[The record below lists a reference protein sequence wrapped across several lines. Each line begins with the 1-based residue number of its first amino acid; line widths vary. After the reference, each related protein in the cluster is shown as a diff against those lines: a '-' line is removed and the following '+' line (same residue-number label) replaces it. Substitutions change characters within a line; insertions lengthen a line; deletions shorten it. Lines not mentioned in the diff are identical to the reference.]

1 MVIREMS
8 REECLRVLAEA
19 RLARLACAH
28 ENQPYVVPVYF
39 AYHQPSSGE
48 PCLYGF
54 TTPGQKIA
62 WMRANPL
69 VCVEVDE
76 VAAYDQWVSVIAI
89 GRYEE
94 LPEPPGSDD
103 ARLRTLERPREVGE
117 AMPAWCADSC
127 HCQCDDEERDD
138 ERERA
143 WQVLK
148 THPEWDE
155 PGCTAWAARAH
166 RDSAEPFIS
175 VYYRIR
181 IDRVTGHE
189 ATRDAK
195 DAISYAVPA
204 PPAGRW
210 DWLRR
215 TLTRVFGGRSK
226 EAGSA
231 S

>member
-1 MVIREMS
+1 MEIREMS
-8 REECLRVLAEA
+8 NEECLHVLAGA

-28 ENQPYVVPVYF
+28 ENQPYVVPVYL
-39 AYHQPSSGE
+39 AYHEASG
-48 PCLYGF
+48 CLYGF
-54 TTPGQKIA
+54 TTPGQKVE

-69 VCVEVDE
+69 VCVVVDE
-76 VAAYDQWVSVIAI
+76 IAAYNQWVSVIVV

-94 LPEPPGSDD
+94 LPEAIESDD
-103 ARLRTLERPREVGE
+103 ARLRAQERPRQVAE
-117 AMPAWCADSC
+117 AISAWSADSR
-127 HCQCDDEERDD
+127 HCQCDDERQ
-138 ERERA
+138 RA
-143 WQVLK
+143 WQLLK
-148 THPEWDE
+148 THPGWVE

-189 ATRDAK
+189 ATRDAR
-195 DAISYAVPA
+195 DAISYTVSA
-204 PPAGRW
+204 PLAGRW
-210 DWLRR
+210 SRLRR

>member
-8 REECLRVLAEA
+8 WEECLRVLAGA
-19 RLARLACAH
+19 RVARLACSH
-28 ENQPYVVPVYF
+28 KNQPYAVPVYLAF
-39 AYHQPSSGE
+39 DEASTA
-48 PCLYGF
+48 LYGF
-54 TTPGQKIA
+54 TTPGQKVE

-76 VAAYDQWVSVIAI
+76 IAAYDQWVSVIAT

-94 LPEPPGSDD
+94 LLETPGTVAAPLRFPEYS
-103 ARLRTLERPREVGE
+103 RRVSE
-117 AMPAWCADSC
+117 AMPTWYVDSC
-127 HCQCDDEERDD
+127 DRQCND

-143 WQVLK
+143 WQLLK
-148 THPEWDE
+148 ANPMWEA

-189 ATRDAK
+189 ATRDARDTTPK
-195 DAISYAVPA
+195 
-204 PPAGRW
+204 
-210 DWLRR
+210 
-215 TLTRVFGGRSK
+215 
-226 EAGSA
+226 
-231 S
+231 